1 MADTIMSVI
10 GIRAMRPAEE
20 DSLSILLSRSWLRVG
35 GTFDFKAVWFLS
47 SVFCK
52 KLRGIC
58 EVPGSSGCVTEVSES
73 VGVVS
78 GSLGETLETVF

>member
-35 GTFDFKAVWFLS
+35 GT
-47 SVFCK
+47 
-52 KLRGIC
+52 
-58 EVPGSSGCVTEVSES
+58 
-73 VGVVS
+73 
-78 GSLGETLETVF
+78 